1 MFANRSVRAVGPRAV
16 RWTLLLLSLIAAAPA
31 SAADASLEPALRTSH
46 FIFTGT
52 FERLAASNLS
62 LLQASDA
69 TAIVR
74 VREVVDQPE
83 TFGEM
88 RDAQVTVRLADPSGA
103 VEGGQAIFFTTSLM
117 WGEHLGLAE
126 ILRLAGRSPETEAA
140 DLEQVRKEVERV
152 RSLEAD
158 EDLTARLSSAAV
170 VVFGRVG
177 DVLKTE
183 RSEEDFGEHA
193 ASWVLAKLEIEE
205 TLKGRE
211 SNAVYFAQD
220 TDFFWGTT
228 PKLSAG
234 EDGIFLLQSYNG
246 RDLPKGSYVVVDALD
261 VQPRSELERVRGLL
275 R

>member
-1 MFANRSVRAVGPRAV
+1 MFTLRSVSALSPRAV
-16 RWTLLLLSLIAAAPA
+16 VLWTLCLLAALPVAAA
-31 SAADASLEPALRTSH
+31 DTGLEPAIRNSH

-52 FERLAASNLS
+52 FERLGASNLS
-62 LLQASDA
+62 LLPASDV

-74 VREVVDQPE
+74 VREVADQPG

-88 RDAQVTVRLADPSGA
+88 RDAQVTVQLADSSGA

-117 WGEHLGLAE
+117 WGEHLGLSE
-126 ILRLAGRSPETEAA
+126 IQRLPSRSPETEAS
-140 DLEQVRKEVERV
+140 DLEQVRREVGRV

-158 EDLTARLSSAAV
+158 EDLSARLTRAAV

-177 DVLKTE
+177 DVRETE

-193 ASWVLAKLEIEE
+193 ASWALAKLEIEG

-211 SNAVYFAQD
+211 THGVYFAQD
-220 TDFFWGTT
+220 TDFFWGST

-234 EDGIFLLQSYNG
+234 EDGIFLLQPYRG
-246 RDLPKGSYVVVDALD
+246 RDLPKGSYVLVNALD

>member
-1 MFANRSVRAVGPRAV
+1 MFANRSVSPLSPRAV
-16 RWTLLLLSLIAAAPA
+16 VLWTLCLLAASPVL
-31 SAADASLEPALRTSH
+31 AADTSLEPAIRNSH

-52 FERLAASNLS
+52 FERLGASNLS
-62 LLQASDA
+62 HLPASEE

-83 TFGEM
+83 TFGST
-88 RDAQVTVRLADPSGA
+88 RDIVVTVKLADASGA

-126 ILRLAGRSPETEAA
+126 VLRLPSRSPETEAS

-158 EDLTARLSSAAV
+158 EDLSARLTRAAV

-177 DVLKTE
+177 EVRETE

-193 ASWVLAKLEIEE
+193 ASWALAKLEIEE
-205 TLKGRE
+205 TLKGRDA
-211 SNAVYFAQD
+211 SAVYFAQD
-220 TDFFWGTT
+220 TDFFWGST
-228 PKLSAG
+228 PKLAAG
-234 EDGIFLLQSYNG
+234 EDGIFLLQPYRG
-246 RDLPKGSYVVVDALD
+246 RDLPEGAYVVVDALD
-261 VQPRSELERVRGLL
+261 VQPRTELERVRGLL